1 MLNDTAQ
8 ASSSKLE
15 LLPGRKVTFRGRKK
29 LHARLLVLR
38 RRPAFQKL
46 APSMLKSYVL

>member
-15 LLPGRKVTFRGRKK
+15 LLPSRKVTFRGRKK

-46 APSMLKSYVL
+46 VPSMLKSYVL